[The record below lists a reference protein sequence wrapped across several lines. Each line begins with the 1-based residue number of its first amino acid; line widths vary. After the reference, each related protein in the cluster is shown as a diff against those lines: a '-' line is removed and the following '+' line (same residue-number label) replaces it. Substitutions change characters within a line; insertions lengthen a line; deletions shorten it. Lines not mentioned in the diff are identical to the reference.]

1 MDKKKSPS
9 QRFRRNNMIPVILS
23 GGSGSR
29 LWPLS
34 RKAFPKQFLALTA
47 EQTLFQQ
54 TIERLAFEGMQPP
67 LLVCNKEHRFIV
79 KEQLA
84 SRKLG
89 IQGLMLEP
97 FGRNTAPAI
106 AIAAMKLI
114 EDGRDELLLVLP
126 ADHVIEDHKAFQ
138 RSLALATNAAENGE
152 MVLFGIPATS
162 PETGYGYIKC
172 DHNERNGLPEGV
184 NRVTNFVEKPDE
196 ARAQQYVES
205 GDYYWNSGMFLFR
218 ASVFLEEL
226 KKHDP
231 DIYDTCWAALERSA
245 KNGDEVL
252 IDPETFACCPDNSI
266 DYAVMEKTELACV
279 VPMSAGW
286 SDVGSWSSLWD
297 VLEKDENG
305 NVARGDVIVEDSRNC
320 LVHGNGKLVT
330 VVGLDNIVVVET
342 KDATMIAHKDK
353 VQDVKKL
360 VNKLDAMKRSETQ
373 NHCAVYRPWGWYDSV
388 DMGGRFQVKRIC
400 VNPGAQLSL
409 QMHHHRAEH
418 WIVVSGTAQVTCND
432 KTFLLTENQS
442 TYIPVTSIHRLA
454 NPGKIPLEIIEVQS
468 GSYLGED
475 DIERLDDVY
484 GRAHDKVASQSAR

>member
-1 MDKKKSPS
+1 
-9 QRFRRNNMIPVILS
+9 MIPVILS

-84 SRKLG
+84 ARKLG
-89 IQGLMLEP
+89 IQGLLLEP

-231 DIYDTCWAALERSA
+231 DIYDTCGPRWSAAPR
-245 KNGDEVL
+245 
-252 IDPETFACCPDNSI
+252 
-266 DYAVMEKTELACV
+266 M
-279 VPMSAGW
+279 
-286 SDVGSWSSLWD
+286 
-297 VLEKDENG
+297 
-305 NVARGDVIVEDSRNC
+305 
-320 LVHGNGKLVT
+320 VT
-330 VVGLDNIVVVET
+330 
-342 KDATMIAHKDK
+342 K
-353 VQDVKKL
+353 
-360 VNKLDAMKRSETQ
+360 
-373 NHCAVYRPWGWYDSV
+373 Y
-388 DMGGRFQVKRIC
+388 
-400 VNPGAQLSL
+400 
-409 QMHHHRAEH
+409 
-418 WIVVSGTAQVTCND
+418 
-432 KTFLLTENQS
+432 
-442 TYIPVTSIHRLA
+442 
-454 NPGKIPLEIIEVQS
+454 
-468 GSYLGED
+468 
-475 DIERLDDVY
+475 
-484 GRAHDKVASQSAR
+484 